1 MTMDA
6 FITVTGPAATLPAAN
21 VDTDVIIRIERLT
34 TLARDALGPYAL
46 EALRYRPD
54 GSEDPDFVLN
64 RPAFRQAPIL
74 VVGPNFGCGS
84 SREGAVWALFARGI
98 RCVIGESFGD
108 IFFANCFQSGVLPI
122 RLSRQAIARISP
134 FTAHGA
140 PLTVDLVAQKLILP
154 DGEALHF
161 DIDPRHREALLE
173 GLDDIDQ
180 TLKSGDDIWQWQA
193 KDKQARPWAWPA
205 NPAAPTHPP
214 TSSSSPTPPN
224 LP

>member
-1 MTMDA
+1 MDA
-6 FITVTGPAATLPAAN
+6 FITVTGPVATLPAAN

-64 RPAFRQAPIL
+64 RPLFRQAPIL

-108 IFFANCFQSGVLPI
+108 IFFANCFQTGVLPI
-122 RLSRQAIARISP
+122 RLLPQGIARISQL
-134 FTAHGA
+134 TAHGA
-140 PLTVDLVAQKLILP
+140 PLTIDLVAQKLVLP
-154 DGEALHF
+154 DGEDMHF
-161 DIDPRHREALLE
+161 DIDSRHREALLD

-180 TLKSGDDIWQWQA
+180 TLKSNGDIAQWQA
-193 KDKQARPWAWPA
+193 KDRQARPWVWPTV
-205 NPAAPTHPP
+205 PDHGRHPP
-214 TSSSSPTPPN
+214 TPSSSRIPLN